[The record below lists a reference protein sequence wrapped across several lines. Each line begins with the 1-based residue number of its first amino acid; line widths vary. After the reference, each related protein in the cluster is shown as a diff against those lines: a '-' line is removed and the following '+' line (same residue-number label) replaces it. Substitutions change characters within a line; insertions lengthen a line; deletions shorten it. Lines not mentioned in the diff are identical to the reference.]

1 MSATATIPGLYYNFV
16 RPSAEPSPLRS
27 DVAGFLGR
35 TKRGPVGIATRV
47 EGWREY
53 ANVFG
58 GLVSDALT
66 PYAVRGYFDNL
77 AQTAYVVRLLG
88 EGHQTASSN
97 WAAGEVDQAT
107 GKPTV
112 GWPGDSG
119 LQTLGFTI
127 TATSPGTWANGTTI
141 NIRYWARGNS
151 GKPEM
156 EMEIAPPGEPVE
168 ILSGIS
174 PATLTKDVNARSMY
188 VHLEEIPLPS
198 TISPSD
204 LTPPNA
210 HHGPRYFEWTPALVL
225 ANGMSVAPT
234 TKEYSDAVQLLG
246 DEVEVALTACPDLH
260 MEEMVTE
267 DHRTDV
273 ITALLT
279 QAEELHDREVI
290 LDVPPDYADP
300 IAAVQ
305 WASTL
310 RQAIQDKKILRGGAV
325 YYPRVRVLDP
335 LGDVTAPLRCI
346 PCSGPVL
353 GVISRLDKQLG
364 PYATPANAQIYE
376 TFDLSKALSTK
387 DQTTIYQGGINLLK
401 CSPSNGLLVW
411 GGRVLGEEGPGKNML
426 GGFLA
431 HRRLIQVLVR
441 AIRRVAEP
449 LVFET
454 NGPPLWLAFV
464 RSVTSVLLEAYR
476 AGALMGA
483 RPEEAFQVKCDET
496 TNPPEQIDLGL
507 CFCEIQV
514 APAAPMEF
522 ITLRVAVSNQ
532 GKLEVF
538 ET

>member
-1 MSATATIPGLYYNFV
+1 MSVTATIPGLYYNFV
-16 RPSAEPSPLRS
+16 RPPAEPSPLRS
-27 DVAGFLGR
+27 DVASFLGR
-35 TKRGPVGIATRV
+35 TKRGPVGKATRV

-77 AQTAYVVRLLG
+77 AQTAYVVRLMG
-88 EGHQTASSN
+88 EGYQTASGN
-97 WAAGEVDQAT
+97 WAAGVLDGVI

-112 GWPGDSG
+112 AWPGDSG

-127 TATSPGTWANGTTI
+127 TATSPGAWANGTTI
-141 NIRYWARGNS
+141 SIRYWARGNS

-156 EMEIAPPGEPVE
+156 EMEIAPPDEPVE

-174 PATLTKDVNARSMY
+174 PATLTQDVNTRSMY
-188 VHLEEIPLPS
+188 VHFEEIPLPS
-198 TISPSD
+198 TISSSD
-204 LTPPNA
+204 LIPPKA
-210 HHGPRYFEWTPALVL
+210 QHGPRYFEWKPPVVL
-225 ANGMSVAPT
+225 ADGVSVAPT
-234 TKEYSDAVQLLG
+234 TKEYSDAVQALG

-260 MEEMVTE
+260 MEEILSE
-267 DHRTDV
+267 DQRTDV
-273 ITALLT
+273 ITALLA

-290 LDVPPDYADP
+290 LDVPPEYADP
-300 IAAVQ
+300 LAAVQ

-310 RQAIQDKKILRGGAV
+310 RQTIQDKKILRGGAV

-335 LGDVTAPLRCI
+335 LGGVTAPLRCI

-353 GVISRLDKQLG
+353 GVISRLDQQRG

-376 TFDLSKALSTK
+376 TFDLSKALSAK
-387 DQTTIYQGGINLLK
+387 DQTTIYEGGINLLK

-411 GGRVLGEEGPGKNML
+411 GGRVLGAEGPGKNML

-454 NGPPLWLAFV
+454 NGQPLWLAFV
-464 RSVTSVLLEAYR
+464 RGITSVLLEAYR